1 MATQKAQLNYLRM
14 APRKVR
20 LVADL
25 IRGLS
30 VNDAEAQL
38 LYERR
43 RAAKPLLKLLRSAIA
58 DAKNT
63 KQLEPATL
71 FIEVIRVDQGPML
84 KRSLPRARGMA
95 TPIQKKMSHVMLVL
109 GEKADQKPAR
119 FAIVPAKKEK
129 LPPKERAHK
138 HDKKEEAGGESAA
151 AKRGERRGV
160 LKRMFRRK
168 SV

>member
-1 MATQKAQLNYLRM
+1 M

-43 RAAKPLLKLLRSAIA
+43 RAAKPLLKLLRSALA

-71 FIEVIRVDQGPML
+71 FVEVIRVDQGPML
-84 KRSLPRARGMA
+84 KRSLPRARGSA
-95 TPIQKKMSHVMLVL
+95 SPIQKKMSHVILVL
-109 GEKADQKPAR
+109 GQKADQKPAR
-119 FAIVPAKKEK
+119 FVIIPPKKEK
-129 LPPKERAHK
+129 PSSKGRARK
-138 HDKKEEAGGESAA
+138 HDKKDEAGGESAA
-151 AKRGERRGV
+151 AKKGEQRGA
-160 LKRMFRRK
+160 LKRMFRRTA
-168 SV
+168 V